1 MQTVCLIGP
10 ALYLI
15 MSSSIGLDGVRR
27 PTKGEFRDGR
37 PIEGPNDRLLEGEYR
52 QEIDAVIGSTG
63 SHRSRDGPKSPLRAA
78 LAWSAA
84 LSDCGIGYGL
94 RATGYG
100 GRGRAANDSP

>member
-1 MQTVCLIGP
+1 VAYTRGDHTEAEMIADMAYRAEKHMLDDRGP
-10 ALYLI
+10 FFVLRIYFE
-15 MSSSIGLDGVRR
+15 
-27 PTKGEFRDGR
+27 T
-37 PIEGPNDRLLEGEYR
+37 GEYR